1 MNTQTNIN
9 KEPVFTKHIE
19 GYGTFTLHP
28 FDLEAD
34 SPFIHDC
41 VNREYARYWDMIG
54 TSLEEVKQ
62 TYSEIINGH
71 TQAYIGS
78 FDGEKAFL
86 LEKYDPS
93 QDMIADYYEVK
104 PGDCGMH
111 ILVGP
116 AQQPKSNFTWYVFT
130 TIMDFI
136 FNDNSVTRIV
146 VEPDIRNEKIHKLN
160 SRAGFKYDKKLNLPH
175 KTAHLAFCSKDDY
188 QGAVAGEFNK
198 NSSKA
203 DDQNIPFNGGS
214 AVSHLSQANWQ
225 KANVMFIKKA
235 IAEFTHE
242 LILQPHLVQKE
253 ASENH
258 HYALSADKPGVVYYF
273 QAKKMAL
280 DHWSIDENTISKK
293 LNNEPAD
300 LDGLSFILDFKEQ
313 LGIPKEMLPT
323 YLEEI
328 SSTLYGSAYMLE
340 KKSISAADLINS
352 GYQEIEHA
360 MTAGHPCFVA
370 NNGRI
375 GFDTKDYKVFAPE
388 ANTPFN
394 IIWLAGHV
402 DRTHYAHVEEL
413 PYQTLLEQ
421 ELGEEQVNV
430 FNAHL
435 SNKGLN
441 PADYFFI
448 PVHPWQWFN
457 KLASI
462 FSPDIANEKLVYLG
476 ESKDLYSAQQ
486 SIRTLYNISNTHKFY
501 VKTSLSIL
509 NMGFMRG
516 LSPYYMGGTPAITEW
531 VQEVFGNDEYLKSQG
546 FEMLGEVATMGYRN
560 LYFEELG
567 KTNAYNKM
575 LAALWRES
583 PMNKLEEG
591 QSLMTMAALLHVDNE
606 GAAVVSELIKASG
619 LSVEQWLKSY
629 LKCYLKPLLHCFYKY
644 DTVFMPHGENI
655 ILIMENHVPVK
666 AIMKDITE
674 EMQVLSDEI
683 ELPEEVKRI
692 YADVPHSVRLLSIF
706 TDVFDCF
713 FRFLSAIMEE
723 HGVCNEEAFWN
734 AVADCIHEYQS
745 EWPEFNQK
753 FTEHDLFAEDFARS
767 CLNRLQ
773 LKNNKQMVD
782 LSDPAA
788 ALQFHGTLINPIA
801 SNKENQLTN
810 LNTYGNEAK

>member
-1 MNTQTNIN
+1 MN

-41 VNREYARYWDMIG
+41 VNREYARYWDMMD
-54 TSLEEVKQ
+54 TSLEDVKK
-62 TYSEIINGH
+62 TYSEIVNSH
-71 TQAYIGS
+71 TEVYIGY
-78 FDGEKAFL
+78 FDNKKAFL
-86 LEKYDPS
+86 LEKYNPA
-93 QDMIADYYEVK
+93 QDLIADYYEVQS
-104 PGDCGMH
+104 GDCGMH

-116 AQQPKSNFTWYVFT
+116 AEQPKANFTWHVFN
-130 TIMDFI
+130 TIMEFI
-136 FNDNSVTRIV
+136 FNDDQVNRVV
-146 VEPDIRNEKIHKLN
+146 VEPDIRNEKIHVLN
-160 SRAGFKYDKKLNLPH
+160 TRAGFQYDKKLNLPH
-175 KTAHLAFCSKDDY
+175 KTAHLAFCTRLDY
-188 QGAVAGEFNK
+188 QQAVKYELLKSGTVP
-198 NSSKA
+198 SSLG
-203 DDQNIPFNGGS
+203 DPFNAED
-214 AVSHLSQANWQ
+214 AVRHLSQAHWQ

-253 ASENH
+253 NSGSH
-258 HYALSADKPGVVYYF
+258 HYALSADKPGVIYYF
-273 QAKKMAL
+273 QARKMAL
-280 DHWSIDENTISKK
+280 DHWSIDENTITKK
-293 LNNEPAD
+293 LNNEPVD
-300 LDGLSFILDFKEQ
+300 LDGVSFILDFKEQ
-313 LGIPKEMLPT
+313 LGIPKELLPT
-323 YLEEI
+323 YMEEI
-328 SSTLYGSAYMLE
+328 ASTLYGSAYMLE
-340 KKSISAADLINS
+340 KKSMSAAELIGS

-375 GFDTKDYKVFAPE
+375 GFDAKDYKVYAPE
-388 ANTPFN
+388 ANTPFH

-413 PYQTLLEQ
+413 PYQNLLEQ
-421 ELGEEQVNV
+421 ELGREQVEAFKNQLV
-430 FNAHL
+430 NQ
-435 SNKGLN
+435 GLN
-441 PADYFFI
+441 PEDYFFI

-462 FSPDIANEKLVYLG
+462 FSPDIANKKLVYLG
-476 ESKDLYSAQQ
+476 KSHDKYSAQQ
-486 SIRTLYNISNTHKFY
+486 SIRTLYNITNTHKFY

-531 VQEVFGNDEYLKSQG
+531 VQTVLGNDEYLKSQG
-546 FEMLGEVATMGYRN
+546 FEMLGEMATMGYRN

-567 KTNAYNKM
+567 KTSAYNKM

-583 PMNKLEEG
+583 PVHKLEEE
-591 QSLMTMAALLHVDNE
+591 QSLMTMAALLHIDQE
-606 GAAVVSELIKASG
+606 GTALVGELIKASG
-619 LSVEQWLKSY
+619 LVASDWLKSY
-629 LKCYLKPLLHCFYKY
+629 LKCYMKPLLHCFYKY

-674 EMQVLSDEI
+674 EMQVLSDEV
-683 ELPEEVKRI
+683 ELPGDVKRI

-723 HGVCNEEAFWN
+723 HEVCEEENFWN
-734 AVADCIHEYQS
+734 AVAETIHEYQQ

-753 FTEHDLFAEDFARS
+753 FADHDLFTSEFARS

-788 ALQFHGTLINPIA
+788 ALQFYGTLINPIA
-801 SNKENQLTN
+801 SYKEKQLTN
-810 LNTYGNEAK
+810 LSLNTYESESK